1 MRNHLEKS
9 GEFHLEVLYS
19 GCKFFKLSGQISIC
33 PDGPTPPLGQRPH
46 SSGIRYLLQHP
57 FSVFHNSITEIFFVA
72 KWAVSTFLKIFGLTI
87 VIFSSTTSEQKS
99 RVKQWQES
107 QWQNPTPE
115 ETTIFSLS
123 FDFLGITP
131 PPILL
136 RLVTVLVDWV
146 VGRLN
151 TLMAFKTWQTGPGL
165 LDGTEAELAIEVRM
179 VASEDVGLVDLQVL
193 LMGRLIS
200 LPILPTNFTRYAG
213 AFPVVV
219 VLVLKEL
226 PYFLSVTFFTSM
238 DFFSAV
244 LTFVG
249 QILLLP
255 LSSITPKFPYV
266 PTPPLLLSWSVY
278 DWWLEIFP
286 EQGSLLL
293 FPAHSLF
300 SNEQWLE
307 HWSISCLWE
316 QPLAS
321 RHICAQ
327 RVHIFQPIFTRP
339 ILP

>member
-1 MRNHLEKS
+1 MPFPMPH
-9 GEFHLEVLYS
+9 
-19 GCKFFKLSGQISIC
+19 LSGIM
-33 PDGPTPPLGQRPH
+33 PFV
-46 SSGIRYLLQHP
+46 SSVADENP
-57 FSVFHNSITEIFFVA
+57 FSVFQYSITEILFVA

-99 RVKQWQES
+99 RVKQSQES
-107 QWQNPTPE
+107 QWQNRMPE

-136 RLVTVLVDWV
+136 RLATVLVDRV
-146 VGRLN
+146 VGLLN

-165 LDGTEAELAIEVRM
+165 LDGTEAELALEVRM

-244 LTFVG
+244 LTLVG
-249 QILLLP
+249 QRLLLP

-266 PTPPLLLSWSVY
+266 PTPPLLLS
-278 DWWLEIFP
+278 
-286 EQGSLLL
+286 
-293 FPAHSLF
+293 
-300 SNEQWLE
+300 
-307 HWSISCLWE
+307 
-316 QPLAS
+316 
-321 RHICAQ
+321 
-327 RVHIFQPIFTRP
+327 
-339 ILP
+339 